1 LVQDSVFAVQK
12 AWLRRDRRGGA
23 EFQTAGNLLVVEDLK
38 RVTNKDMGPKDIFE
52 IASNKK
58 RGHSVDISIRIG
70 GEAGQGI
77 QSISSIIAKT
87 FVRQGFYV
95 FINQDFA
102 SRIRGGHNFDQVRIS
117 KYPVNAAAGNVHI
130 LIALDK
136 ETTRQDIDC
145 LSDNGFLLFDENE
158 IDFTSDNP
166 NHFSIPFTQIASKV
180 GKSKIMA
187 NSVALGSAIALT
199 DFELKPL
206 LDCLQEQFESK
217 GSETIENNQKSAT
230 AGYDFVRQN
239 LKTKP
244 ALKKSSAKGG
254 RKNMLLTGSQALA
267 LGAMASG
274 LKLYSGYP
282 MSPATAIME
291 FVSSQADRYNIIVEQ
306 AEDEIAAI
314 NMVIGANFA
323 GARAMTATSGGG
335 FCLMVEALSLAGM
348 TETPVVIIV
357 AQRPGPST
365 GLPTRTEQGDLNFVL
380 HAGHG
385 DFPRAVL
392 APGRPEQA
400 LYLMSK
406 AFNLADKYQT
416 PVIVLSDQ
424 HFNDAYFTVDE
435 LDLGNIVIDRGD
447 ILTEQDLPSP
457 HEYRRY
463 APSESGISPRIL
475 PGNTRAVLYADSDEH
490 SPEGHITESAAVRNQ
505 MVRKRMQKL
514 EGLRREIGPP
524 DIYPA
529 GEAELV
535 LLGWGSTH
543 GVIKEAVDKLNQKGV
558 PAVMVHYSE
567 LFPFNPQHFSAPAL
581 KKSKIIAV
589 ENNYTGQFADFFSKN
604 TGLSVDRRILK
615 YDGRP
620 FTSHEIVHQIKD
632 MI

>member
-1 LVQDSVFAVQK
+1 
-12 AWLRRDRRGGA
+12 
-23 EFQTAGNLLVVEDLK
+23 
-38 RVTNKDMGPKDIFE
+38 
-52 IASNKK
+52 
-58 RGHSVDISIRIG
+58 VDISIRIG

-87 FVRQGFYV
+87 FVRHDFYV

-117 KYPVNAAAGNVHI
+117 KHPLNAASGNVHI

-145 LSDNGFLLFDENE
+145 LADNGFLLFDEDE
-158 IDFTSDNP
+158 IDFTSDDP
-166 NHFSIPFTQIASKV
+166 NHLSIPFTQIASKV

-187 NSVALGSAIALT
+187 NSVAIGAAMALI
-199 DFELKPL
+199 DFGLQPM
-206 LDCLQEQFESK
+206 LDCLQEQFQSK
-217 GSETIENNQKSAT
+217 GSETVEYNQKSAT

-239 LKTKP
+239 LKAKP
-244 ALKKSSAKGG
+244 AFKMPSAKWT
-254 RKNMLLTGSQALA
+254 REKMLITGSQALA

-291 FVSSQADRYNIIVEQ
+291 FVASQADRYNIIVEQ

-314 NMVIGANFA
+314 NMVIGASFA

-365 GLPTRTEQGDLNFVL
+365 GLPTRTEQGDFNFVL

-392 APGRPEQA
+392 APGHPGQA
-400 LYLMSK
+400 LDLMSK
-406 AFNLADKYQT
+406 AFNLADKYQI

-435 LDLGNIVIDRGD
+435 LDFRNIAIDRGY
-447 ILTEQDLPSP
+447 ILTDRDLSSP
-457 HEYRRY
+457 HEYKRY

-475 PGNTRAVLYADSDEH
+475 PGNTKAVLYADSDEH

-505 MVRKRMQKL
+505 MVRKRMQKF

-524 DIYPA
+524 EIYPA
-529 GEAELV
+529 GEAEFV

-543 GVIKEAVDKLNQKGV
+543 GVIKEAVDKLNQNG
-558 PAVMVHYSE
+558 ATAQMLHYSE
-567 LFPFNPQHFSAPAL
+567 LFPFNPQHFSMKAL
-581 KKSKIIAV
+581 RKSKIIAV
-589 ENNYTGQFADFFSKN
+589 ENNYSGQFADFFSKK

-620 FTSHEIVHQIKD
+620 FTSHEIVNQIKEL
-632 MI
+632 I